1 MNYLK
6 EYEKIMLEQNEI
18 ALATSVGNIPNV
30 RIVNFYYDKSKRG
43 ILYFSS
49 FIDNQKIKEFIE
61 NPIVSFTTIPKDST
75 KHIRV
80 QNGKVQKSKLTI
92 FDLKDEFSKKIPEY
106 SEIIEQAG
114 SQLDLFEI
122 HFSEATVIMDF
133 MQIEKIYL

>member
-6 EYEKIMLEQNEI
+6 EFEKIMLEQNEI
-18 ALATSVGNIPNV
+18 ALATSVENIPNV
-30 RIVNFYYDKSKRG
+30 RIVNFYFDEKKNG
-43 ILYFSS
+43 VIYFSS
-49 FIDNQKIKEFIE
+49 FRNNEKIKEFIK
-61 NPIVSFTTIPKDST
+61 NSIVSFTTIPKDST

-80 QNGKVQKSKLTI
+80 QNGRVEKSQQTI
-92 FDLKDEFSKKIPEY
+92 FDLKDQFSKKIPEY

-133 MQIEKIYL
+133 MQIEKISL

>member
-30 RIVNFYYDKSKRG
+30 RIVNFYFDECKRG
-43 ILYFSS
+43 ILFFSS
-49 FIDNQKIKEFIE
+49 FSNNQKIKEFTE

-80 QNGKVQKSKLTI
+80 QNGKVQKSKFTI

>member
-6 EYEKIMLEQNEI
+6 EFEKIILEQNEI
-18 ALATSVGNIPNV
+18 ALATAVNNIPNV
-30 RIVNFYYDKSKRG
+30 RIVNFYYDERKKG

-49 FIDNQKIKEFIE
+49 FRNNEKIKEFNI
-61 NPIVSFTTIPKDST
+61 NPEVSFTTIPKDST

-80 QNGKVQKSKLTI
+80 QNGRVQKSSLTI

-106 SEIIEQAG
+106 SEMIEQVG
-114 SQLDLFEI
+114 TQLDLFEI

-133 MQIEKIYL
+133 MQIEKVSF